1 MNKIA
6 LITGATSGIGKATA
20 EILAKNNYKLVLC
33 GRRQDRLDE
42 LKTALSEFTSVHTLQ
57 FDVRDKEAV
66 FAQISSLPNDFSEI
80 DILINN
86 AGNAHGLDPIQTGP
100 RFQYGRYAGI
110 DRPY

>member
-42 LKTALSEFTSVHTLQ
+42 LKTALSEFTSVHTLH
-57 FDVRDKEAV
+57 
-66 FAQISSLPNDFSEI
+66 LMCEI
-80 DILINN
+80 KKPFLHKLVPSQMIFRKLI
-86 AGNAHGLDPIQTGP
+86 
-100 RFQYGRYAGI
+100 F
-110 DRPY
+110 

>member
-1 MNKIA
+1 MAVAKIDW
-6 LITGATSGIGKATA
+6 TS
-20 EILAKNNYKLVLC
+20 
-33 GRRQDRLDE
+33 

-86 AGNAHGLDPIQTGP
+86 AGKCTRIGSYSNWKS
-100 RFQYGRYAGI
+100 
-110 DRPY
+110 

>member
-42 LKTALSEFTSVHTLQ
+42 LKTALSEFTSVHT
-57 FDVRDKEAV
+57 
-66 FAQISSLPNDFSEI
+66 
-80 DILINN
+80 
-86 AGNAHGLDPIQTGP
+86 
-100 RFQYGRYAGI
+100 
-110 DRPY
+110 